1 MGACLEEKK
10 RKERSRVNSDKE
22 FGVIAKVGD
31 PRQKLK
37 INKVQRCL

>member
-1 MGACLEEKK
+1 MRVSQRKREKK
-10 RKERSRVNSDKE
+10 RSRVNSDKE

-37 INKVQRCL
+37 INKVQRCS